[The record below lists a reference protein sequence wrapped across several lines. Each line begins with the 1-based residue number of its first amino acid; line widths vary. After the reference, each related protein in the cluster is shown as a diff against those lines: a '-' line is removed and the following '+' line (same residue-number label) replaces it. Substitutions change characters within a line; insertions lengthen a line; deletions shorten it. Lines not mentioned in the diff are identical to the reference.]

1 MTLAC
6 LGWGSLIWSP
16 RSLPVRYGWF
26 KDGPMLPVEFARVA
40 SDGRV
45 TLVLLEGAP
54 QVRSLWSL
62 MISEDIELARRAL
75 GTREGVSDDRVDEG
89 IGVWT
94 PDQRSGGVAVDTI
107 AAWAERMGLDG
118 VVWTDLQPGKPGARG
133 QRHALSADQVIAH
146 LGGLDA
152 SARRSAEEYIRR
164 APAQI
169 DTDTRRRVELE
180 LGWTP
185 VTADGHG

>member
-1 MTLAC
+1 MKLAC
-6 LGWGSLIWSP
+6 LGWGSLIWSA
-16 RSLPVRYGWF
+16 RSLPVRGAWF
-26 KDGPMLPVEFARVA
+26 EDGPMLPVEFARVA

-45 TLVLLEGAP
+45 TLVLLEGVP
-54 QVRSLWSL
+54 PVRSLWSL
-62 MISEDIELARRAL
+62 MISEDIESARRAL
-75 GTREGVSDDRVDEG
+75 GAREAVSEELVEES
-89 IGVWT
+89 IGMWT

-107 AAWAERMGLDG
+107 AAWAELMGLDG
-118 VVWTDLQPGKPGARG
+118 AVWTDLQPGKPGARG
-133 QRHALSADQVIAH
+133 PSQALDADQVIAH

-152 SARRSAEEYIRR
+152 LARRTAEEYIRR

-169 DTDTRRRVELE
+169 DTETRRRVELE